1 MNSDSLLL
9 QCFTLPK
16 LHKSQS
22 DCTLEYKS
30 QFNCGIGRND
40 KFTKEKEKEKI
51 RRHLPVGSGQFS
63 VGCLDI
69 MCKHSEKSS
78 FFRLYYPIEKTDIYK
93 RDKQWPLWLPRKQ
106 YGIGYASFIG
116 RNKKLFGKM
125 FNWMG
130 GDVYVPAIWQ
140 HSPLNSGKPYP
151 VVIFSHGIGGNRT
164 CNTTVCCELA
174 SQGYIVAAVEH
185 RDGSASMT
193 YQLIE
198 NIQRAVN
205 VSHSNGHHIHR
216 THSYTEKWMEF
227 DRSPPRWDDYDFRN
241 KQVHQRSEECI
252 LALDVLTDLNKGAT
266 ILNQLGGNYNLKLFK
281 GLLDFSK
288 VSMVGHSFGGSTTV
302 CTLSKDKRFRVGVML
317 DGWMHPL
324 DEEVYGNIT
333 QPLLMINMETFQWQE
348 NVDQMQR
355 LQKDFSVQRPM
366 ITIKGTCHQSVTD
379 FQFLVK
385 KTLGKFMDV
394 RHELSPKIAI
404 DISNKA
410 TIGFIR
416 KQFGETGKETY
427 DSIISGANEYVVSG
441 PIIARERPV

>member
-1 MNSDSLLL
+1 MISDSIFH
-9 QCFTLPK
+9 QCFTQKGLQ
-16 LHKSQS
+16 KSQS
-22 DCTLEYKS
+22 DCTLDLRA
-30 QFNCGIGRND
+30 QNNRGIKENER
-40 KFTKEKEKEKI
+40 FTKEKEKDKI
-51 RRHLPVGSGQFS
+51 RRHLPIGTGEYS

-69 MCKHSEKSS
+69 MCEHCEKGS

-116 RNKKLFGKM
+116 RSKTVFGNL

-130 GDVYVPAIWQ
+130 GDVYVPALWQ
-140 HSPLNSGKPYP
+140 HAPLNSRRRYP

-193 YQLIE
+193 YQLKE
-198 NIQRAVN
+198 DMQETVN
-205 VSHSNGHHIHR
+205 VLHSNPMHR
-216 THSYTEKWMEF
+216 IKSYSEEWMPF
-227 DRSPPRWDDYDFRN
+227 DRSPPRWDDYDSRN
-241 KQVHQRSEECI
+241 KQVHQRADECI
-252 LALDVLTDLNKGAT
+252 LALNVLTDLDKGVT

-281 GLLDFSK
+281 DMLDLTK
-288 VSMVGHSFGGSTTV
+288 VSLVGHSFGGSTSV
-302 CTLSKDKRFRVGVML
+302 CTLSKDRRFRVGVML
-317 DGWMHPL
+317 DGWMHPV
-324 DEEVYGNIT
+324 DEEVYKNIS

-355 LQKDFSVQRPM
+355 LQQDPNVYRPM

-385 KTLGKFMDV
+385 KPIGKFMDV
-394 RHELSPKIAI
+394 RHTLSPKKAI

-410 TIGFIR
+410 TLGFLR
-416 KQFGETGKETY
+416 KHLGQTGKETF
-427 DSIISGANEYVVSG
+427 DDLITGENEQVVSG
-441 PIIARERPV
+441 PIIAREKPV